1 MKVYYS
7 LEEVPPIKNP
17 VLTLGTYD
25 GVHIGHQKIID
36 FLNKSATRINGE
48 TVLFTFHPHPRMV
61 LYPKDHNLELIQNVE
76 RRIERLEEAGIDHLI
91 LFPFTKEF
99 SRMGATEFV
108 RNILVNQLNV
118 KLLTIGYDHHFGRN
132 REGNIQ
138 LLKEL
143 APIYNFEVE
152 EIPAFQLEEVNVSST
167 KIRRAIQSGDM
178 ETANSYLGRP
188 FRFTGTIIEGD
199 KIGNTI
205 GFPTANI
212 GLIEETQIIPKLGAY
227 TVKARLNKKVYDGM
241 MNIGFR
247 PTVSNEKSEKR
258 IEVNLFDFDETVYG
272 LKIEVFVLKRIREE
286 HSFGSIHELKSQL
299 EKDALESRNY
309 LSRNSISI

>member
-7 LEEVPPIKNP
+7 LEEVPLIKNP

-25 GVHIGHQKIID
+25 GVHTGHQKIID
-36 FLNKSATRINGE
+36 FLNKSAARIGGE

-61 LYPKDHNLELIQNVE
+61 LHPEDHNLELIQNVD

-99 SRMGATEFV
+99 SRIGATEFV

-143 APIYNFEVE
+143 APVYNFEVE

-167 KIRRAIQSGDM
+167 KIRRAIQNGDM
-178 ETANSYLGRP
+178 ETANLYLGRP
-188 FRFTGTIIEGD
+188 FRFTGTVVEGD

-205 GFPTANI
+205 GYPTANL
-212 GLIEETQIIPKLGAY
+212 GQIETTQIIPKLGAY
-227 TVKARLNKKVYDGM
+227 TVQARINGEIYPGM
-241 MNIGFR
+241 MNIGYR
-247 PTVSNEKSEKR
+247 PTVSLGKERR
-258 IEVNLFDFDETVYG
+258 IEVHLFDFDQNIYG
-272 LKIEVFVLKRIREE
+272 LKIEVYVLKRIREE
-286 HSFGSIHELKSQL
+286 KNFNNIEELKSQL
-299 EKDALESRNY
+299 EKDALESRY
-309 LSRNSISI
+309 YISNTSAAI

>member
-1 MKVYYS
+1 M
-7 LEEVPPIKNP
+7 PPIKNP

-25 GVHIGHQKIID
+25 GVHTGHQKIID
-36 FLNKSATRINGE
+36 FLNKSAERIGGE
-48 TVLFTFHPHPRMV
+48 SVLFTFHPHPRMV
-61 LYPKDHNLELIQNVE
+61 LHPEDHNLELIQDVE

-91 LFPFTKEF
+91 LFPFTHDF

-108 RNILVNQLNV
+108 RNILVNQLGV

-143 APIYNFEVE
+143 APIYNFEVQ
-152 EIPAFQLEEVNVSST
+152 EIPAFQLEEVSVSST
-167 KIRRAIQSGDM
+167 KIRRAIQSGDI
-178 ETANSYLGRP
+178 ETANRYLGRP
-188 FRFTGTIIEGD
+188 FRFSGTVVEGD

-212 GLIEETQIIPKLGAY
+212 GNIEETQLIPKLGAY
-227 TVKARLNKKVYDGM
+227 TVKTRVNGKIYEGM

-247 PTVSNEKSEKR
+247 PTVSQDKEKR
-258 IEVNLFDFDETVYG
+258 IEVNLFDFDQSIYG

-286 HSFGSIHELKSQL
+286 QGFNSLDELKSQL
-299 EKDALESRNY
+299 EKDALDSRNY
-309 LSRNSISI
+309 LSSNSVTI